1 MPGEMGEEVCMHLKL
16 PLVTPESLEKV
27 IGPCVQDISHK
38 EWMSLD
44 GCENGSEVGILLFD
58 MCRALIGEIS
68 TLVLEDVEP
77 QVLASDHY
85 HLCGDDETVQ
95 GGCSHCRVTEQDI
108 QACFR
113 NSLHRYFSEALNIAE
128 QSSHSLDHLVRLF
141 SAQITKSVNSSLAQ
155 LTWSALPSDIYSSPS
170 AECILQM
177 VHIIGKMFKSM
188 LDGRERMEDGSC
200 DKVACPR
207 CNCEECWCAD
217 PEDAEHV
224 EQHSTEM
231 LGLSDCSSESSDCME
246 DLDPEPAPQH
256 SDHSESHH
264 FTSAS
269 SHPPCPEYLIN
280 GTFVTVVLAKLVD
293 HIAANTR
300 SSILNVDL
308 DQLVYG
314 VTRRT
319 EGMLTFALPQ
329 RVQSLHISIYKKLC
343 QIFGSKY
350 VLQALM
356 EAGDEEFEL
365 EVSKT
370 LISVLKKSKTSKNT
384 FNPGTLSPVPESQT
398 PEPDG
403 EEWSGK
409 ASPVPEIETPEP
421 DGEEWSGKASPV
433 PEIETP
439 EPDGEE
445 WSGKAS
451 PVPEGETPEPDGE
464 EWSGKASPVPE
475 GETPEPDGEE
485 WSGKASPVP
494 EGETPEPDG
503 EDWSGKASLVPE
515 NQTSEAQR
523 EEKREQTSPSRP
535 KRSLGRTIRKKL
547 SRWASRVV
555 NFFNDGL
562 DSEIHRLDFSVTSP
576 VWTNPLL

>member
-16 PLVTPESLEKV
+16 PLVTPESLE
-27 IGPCVQDISHK
+27 
-38 EWMSLD
+38 
-44 GCENGSEVGILLFD
+44 
-58 MCRALIGEIS
+58 
-68 TLVLEDVEP
+68 
-77 QVLASDHY
+77 
-85 HLCGDDETVQ
+85 
-95 GGCSHCRVTEQDI
+95 
-108 QACFR
+108 
-113 NSLHRYFSEALNIAE
+113 
-128 QSSHSLDHLVRLF
+128 
-141 SAQITKSVNSSLAQ
+141 
-155 LTWSALPSDIYSSPS
+155 
-170 AECILQM
+170 
-177 VHIIGKMFKSM
+177 
-188 LDGRERMEDGSC
+188 
-200 DKVACPR
+200 VACPR

-280 GTFVTVVLAKLVD
+280 GTFVTVVLAKLVE

-319 EGMLTFALPQ
+319 MGMLTFALPQ
-329 RVQSLHISIYKKLC
+329 RVHSLHISIYKKLC

-384 FNPGTLSPVPESQT
+384 FNPGTLSPVPEIQTPEPDGENWSGKASPLPEIET

-409 ASPVPEIETPEP
+409 ASLVPEIETPEPDGEDWSGKASPLPEIETPEP

-433 PEIETP
+433 PEIQTP
-439 EPDGEE
+439 EPDGED

-451 PVPEGETPEPDGE
+451 PVPEGETPEPD
-464 EWSGKASPVPE
+464 A
-475 GETPEPDGEE
+475 ET
-485 WSGKASPVP
+485 
-494 EGETPEPDG
+494 
-503 EDWSGKASLVPE
+503 
-515 NQTSEAQR
+515 EALLLLLLLAAVAALGLR
-523 EEKREQTSPSRP
+523 SPSVSQEVAPSFADSYRLCRLSKLKSP
-535 KRSLGRTIRKKL
+535 KPVEGLTL
-547 SRWASRVV
+547 VTADL
-555 NFFNDGL
+555 NLLPAQCEDGGAG
-562 DSEIHRLDFSVTSP
+562 IATF
-576 VWTNPLL
+576 